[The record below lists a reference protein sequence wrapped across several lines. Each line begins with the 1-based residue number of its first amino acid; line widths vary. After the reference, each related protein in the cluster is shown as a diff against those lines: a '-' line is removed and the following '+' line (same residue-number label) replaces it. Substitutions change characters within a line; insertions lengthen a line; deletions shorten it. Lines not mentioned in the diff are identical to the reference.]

1 MGLRNLI
8 ERMRRVLLVSTK
20 PDKEEFRQSVKITGI
35 GIIIIGMIGFIIFM
49 IIQLL
54 GGL

>member
-1 MGLRNLI
+1 MGLRNLV
-8 ERMRRVLLVSTK
+8 ERIKRVLLVSTK

-35 GIIIIGMIGFIIFM
+35 GIVIIGTVGFIIFM

>member
-8 ERMRRVLLVSTK
+8 ERIKRVLLVSTK
-20 PDKEEFRQSVKITGI
+20 PGREEFRQSVKITGM
-35 GIIIIGMIGFIIFM
+35 GIILIGTIGFIIFM

>member
-1 MGLRNLI
+1 MGLRNLV
-8 ERMRRVLLVSTK
+8 ERIKRVLLVSTK

-35 GIIIIGMIGFIIFM
+35 GIIIIGTVGFIIFM

>member
-8 ERMRRVLLVSTK
+8 ERIKRVLLVSTK
-20 PDKEEFRQSVKITGI
+20 PDREEFKQSVKITGM
-35 GIIIIGMIGFIIFM
+35 GILIIGTIGFILFM

>member
-8 ERMRRVLLVSTK
+8 ERIKRVLLVSTK
-20 PDKEEFRQSVKITGI
+20 PDREEFRQSVKITGI
-35 GIIIIGMIGFIIFM
+35 GILIIGAIGFIIFM